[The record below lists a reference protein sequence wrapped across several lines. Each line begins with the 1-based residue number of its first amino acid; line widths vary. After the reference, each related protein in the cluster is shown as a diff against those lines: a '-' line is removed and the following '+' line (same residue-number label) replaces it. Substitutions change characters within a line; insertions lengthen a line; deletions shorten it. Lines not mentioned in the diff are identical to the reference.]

1 MAKSTDN
8 PSGAS
13 NPTPGNSGGADG
25 SGGADAPQANAPTR
39 MGLPTPQDRRPRKSL
54 GSDLGASL
62 RDRYNLIRVL
72 GKGGF
77 GIVYLA
83 HDRILDQDV
92 AIKVMKLANA
102 SRADR
107 QRFIFEART
116 GAKLRHHAI
125 VNVFDIIQT
134 EEGLQLVMEYYPG
147 GTISQLVKKKGP
159 LSPKKAFNYIREVA
173 TGLAYA
179 HSKGIIHRDIKP
191 ANMFLAAGGRLKLG
205 DFGIAAQ
212 YETHENTMTG
222 DVMGTPMYMAPEQTR
237 DSKDVDPR
245 SDLYALGM
253 TLYHMLTG
261 RPPRVV
267 ELDQFDPEI
276 RRFLRKATA
285 YERGKRPVSANQM
298 IVMIDQT
305 LEEIEGK
312 RLAKRATAAQL
323 ARDNSPEGGDGSDA
337 DDFTTQ
343 DDASAGSSSSPPTG
357 PGEIA
362 GPDDQ
367 TITQTPLSPPGGNST
382 PATTDTPTTSATG
395 VHWSVMAFM
404 GVLTVVVLGLG
415 VVLIGVLKDLRQTK
429 SQPGIELTRP
439 FTEPLATPTDEVPT
453 GDAPQV
459 EFTPKPELSPD
470 PTPAAPESTPKPTAL
485 PSPTPAPT
493 PPPRTTPSRTAETTR
508 RPRLRPSFTPAPA
521 ITREDIQNRFQRRQE
536 MERVPRLVRALR
548 DYLNDGS
555 PFLRNS
561 LTQSFE
567 NASARMSDNLFVQ
580 YILYRLYHSAG
591 EDAQATEQRK
601 KVEAI
606 DPDFFVEEMR
616 NARELFSQYD
626 LGQLSAAQRERL
638 FGPSPARRR

>member
-1 MAKSTDN
+1 MAKSTNN
-8 PSGAS
+8 PSGSS
-13 NPTPGNSGGADG
+13 NPTPGNSGGSDG
-25 SGGADAPQANAPTR
+25 SGGSGPPQANAPTR
-39 MGLPTPQDRRPRKSL
+39 LGLPTPRDRRPRKSF

-159 LSPKKAFNYIREVA
+159 LSPKKAFKYIREVA

-191 ANMFLAAGGRLKLG
+191 ANMFLAAGGHLKLG

-212 YETHENTMTG
+212 YETHDNTMTG

-267 ELDQFDPEI
+267 ELDQFDLEI

-305 LEEIEGK
+305 LEEIESK
-312 RLAKRATAAQL
+312 RTSKKATAAQL
-323 ARDNSPEGGDGSDA
+323 ARDNSPDGPEESDA
-337 DDFTTQ
+337 DDYTKQ
-343 DDASAGSSSSPPTG
+343 DDASAESSSSAPTG
-357 PGEIA
+357 PGSIA

-367 TITQTPLSPPGGNST
+367 TITQTPLSPAEAEST
-382 PATTDTPTTSATG
+382 LTATPTASPAG

-404 GVLTVVVLGLG
+404 GVLTIVVLGLG
-415 VVLIGVLKDLRQTK
+415 VVLIGVLRETRQDN

-439 FTEPLATPTDEVPT
+439 FPEALATPTAGAQGELAPPAEVTPE
-453 GDAPQV
+453 PQA
-459 EFTPKPELSPD
+459 SPD
-470 PTPAAPESTPKPTAL
+470 PTPHSPEATSKATAL

-493 PPPRTTPSRTAETTR
+493 PPPRTTPVRTAR
-508 RPRLRPSFTPAPA
+508 SNPRQRLRPSLTPSPE
-521 ITREDIQNRFQRRQE
+521 ITSEEIQSRAQRNREI
-536 MERVPRLVRALR
+536 ERVPRLVRALR
-548 DYLNDGS
+548 DYLSDGS

-567 NASARMSDNLFVQ
+567 NAAATNGDNLFVQ
-580 YILYRLYHSAG
+580 YVLYRLYHSAG
-591 EDAQATEQRK
+591 EDAQAADQRK

-606 DPDFFVEEMR
+606 DPDFFAEEKR
-616 NARELFSQYD
+616 NASELLSQNG
-626 LGQLSAAQRERL
+626 LGQLSPAQRERL
-638 FGPSPARRR
+638 FGPAPARGR